1 MAEPPVDASRGTG
14 RPSRGLAAL
23 ADRIDR
29 VLLEFLAGER
39 RALAGAHPGSEAAVE
54 EIERLVRAGGKRLRP
69 ILCMLGHEAAGG
81 AIGRSILR
89 AGAAIELLHTFAVIH
104 DDVMDDSPARR
115 GVPSTPAEH
124 GSARAV
130 LIGDVAR
137 SLADHLLLSS
147 GFPNERLVPALRRWV
162 AMQVR
167 VGVGQWLDL
176 AAGPAVRVEDAEAIG
191 ALKSGAY
198 TVEGP
203 LLLGAELAGGPD
215 GVLAAL
221 SGYAEPLGRVFQ
233 IRDDLVGWFDVG
245 SGKPAG
251 LELAGG
257 RPSVL
262 LAVTRVRASPEQL
275 ALLDRVGAGHDP
287 SPGDV
292 EAVRT
297 VIRSTGAA
305 EECARMV
312 GRGVEQAIDALSR
325 GPFPAT
331 VALSLE
337 AVARSVGRLPDLR

>member
-1 MAEPPVDASRGTG
+1 MAEPSIDASRGTG
-14 RPSRGLAAL
+14 SPSHGLAAL

-29 VLLEFLAGER
+29 VLLEFLAAER
-39 RALAGAHPGSEAAVE
+39 RALAGAHPGSEAAVG

-69 ILCMLGHEAAGG
+69 ILCVLGHEAAGG
-81 AIGRSILR
+81 AVGRSILR
-89 AGAAIELLHTFAVIH
+89 AGAALELLHTFALIH
-104 DDVMDDSPARR
+104 DDVMDDSPTRR
-115 GVPSTPAEH
+115 GVPSTGAEQ
-124 GSARAV
+124 GPARAV
-130 LIGDVAR
+130 LIGDLAR
-137 SLADHLLLSS
+137 TLADHLLLSS
-147 GFPNERLVPALRRWV
+147 GFPNERLAPALRRWV

-176 AAGPAVRVEDAEAIG
+176 AAGPGVRVEDAEAIG

-203 LLLGAELAGGPD
+203 LLLGAELAEAGD
-215 GVLAAL
+215 DVLSAL

-233 IRDDLVGWFDVG
+233 VRDDLVGWFDPG

-251 LELAGG
+251 LEIGGG

-262 LAVTRVRASPEQL
+262 LAVTRRRATPEQL
-275 ALLDRVGAGHDP
+275 AALDRVGPGSEP

-292 EAVRT
+292 EVVRS

-312 GRGVEQAIDALSR
+312 GRGVEESVDVLAR
-325 GPFPAT
+325 GPLPAA
-331 VALSLE
+331 VAGRLE
-337 AVARSVGRLPDLR
+337 AVARSIGRLPDLR